1 MAFAPRPRV
10 LIADDESRIRL
21 VLRACLEAEGYRV
34 EEAADGLEALEA
46 VRRSMPDVLILDLSM
61 PRMMGIAVLKELAG
75 QFASKV
81 IVLTA
86 YGCEQTA
93 IAARQLGAS
102 AFLEKPLL
110 PDVLR
115 RTVREVLAQR
125 NEVHA

>member
-1 MAFAPRPRV
+1 V

-34 EEAADGLEALEA
+34 EEAADGLEALES
-46 VRRSMPDVLILDLSM
+46 VRRSAPDVVILDLSM
-61 PRMMGIAVLKELAG
+61 PRMMGIAVLKELSG
-75 QFASKV
+75 QSTSKV

-93 IAARQLGAS
+93 IAARKMGAA

-110 PDVLR
+110 PDMLR
-115 RTVREVLAQR
+115 QTVRDVLAQR
-125 NEVHA
+125 SEMHA

>member
-1 MAFAPRPRV
+1 VTGAFSPRQRV

-46 VRRSMPDVLILDLSM
+46 VRKSAPDLVILDLSM

-75 QFASKV
+75 QSASKV

-93 IAARQLGAS
+93 IAARQLGAA

-110 PDVLR
+110 PDALR
-115 RTVREVLAQR
+115 QTVREVLAEHS
-125 NEVHA
+125 EV